1 MKLNDVKEQKALR
14 VAEMRSILSAAESG
28 KRSLTA
34 DEQTKFDSI
43 KTQVQS
49 LEADEAR
56 CQFMEDAERRMMGGS
71 NTDKSLADLESRIS
85 LVDAINVQVEQ
96 RQLNGALAEYAAEHE
111 RRTGKKAQGVAV
123 PQSLFEKRAAQTTT
137 TAATIAPDDFR
148 ADQFIGLLR
157 NAMVVKSLGARVL
170 PNLRGDV
177 VVPRQATSSTAQ
189 WIAEGSALTD
199 SGMTFDSVTLKPRH
213 VGAITE
219 LSRQLLQQS
228 NPSIEQLVRD
238 DFVQVVGLAVDKAML
253 HGNGTTAPAG
263 LVSTVVAGTLETLN
277 WENVLE
283 LLKTLAMLNVTPN
296 AWLTQPYAEKKLR
309 STLKTTDLPGYLMEN
324 GQMAGLPVA
333 VTNQLDI
340 KTGTP
345 NKGRMILGDF
355 KEMLVGTWGSVD
367 VLANPYAEG
376 PYSRGAVQV
385 RILTTMDMVPR
396 RTEAFMVIEDIAI

>member
-1 MKLNDVKEQKALR
+1 MKLHEIAEQKALK
-14 VAEMRSILSAAESG
+14 VAEMRSLLSADKLNAEG
-28 KRSLTA
+28 QA
-34 DEQTKFDSI
+34 KFDTL
-43 KTQVQS
+43 KTQVTD
-49 LEADEAR
+49 LEASEAR
-56 CQFMEDAERRMMGGS
+56 ARFLDDAERRSMGTG
-71 NTDKSLADLESRIS
+71 TIDKPLSDLESRIS
-85 LVDAINVQVEQ
+85 LVDAINAQVEQ

-137 TAATIAPDDFR
+137 TAASIVPDDFR
-148 ADQFIGLLR
+148 ADQFVGLLR

-177 VVPRQATSSTAQ
+177 VVPRQATSSSAQ

-199 SGMTFDSVTLKPRH
+199 SGMTFDSATLKPRH

-228 NPSIEQLVRD
+228 NPAIEQLVRD

-263 LVSTVVAGTLETLN
+263 LVTTFVAGTLATLN

-283 LLKTLAMLNVTPN
+283 LLKTMAMLNITPN
-296 AWLTQPYAEKKLR
+296 AWVTHPYAEKKLR
-309 STLKTTDLPGYLMEN
+309 ATLKTTGLPGYLMEN
-324 GQMAGLPVA
+324 GQMAGLPVS

-340 KTGTP
+340 KIGTP
-345 NKGRMILGDF
+345 NKGRLILGDF
-355 KEMLVGTWGSVD
+355 TEMLIGTWGSVD

-396 RTEAFMVIEDIAI
+396 RDEAFMVIEDITI

>member
-34 DEQTKFDSI
+34 EEQTKFDSI

-56 CQFMEDAERRMMGGS
+56 CQFMEEAERRMMGGS

-123 PQSLFEKRAAQTTT
+123 PQSIFEKRAAQTTT

-189 WIAEGSALTD
+189 WIAEGTALTD
-199 SGMTFDSVTLKPRH
+199 SGMTFDSVTLRPRH

-263 LVSTVVAGTLETLN
+263 LVSTVVAGTLATLN

-296 AWLTQPYAEKKLR
+296 AWITQPYAEKKLR
-309 STLKTTDLPGYLMEN
+309 SALKTTGLPGYLMEN